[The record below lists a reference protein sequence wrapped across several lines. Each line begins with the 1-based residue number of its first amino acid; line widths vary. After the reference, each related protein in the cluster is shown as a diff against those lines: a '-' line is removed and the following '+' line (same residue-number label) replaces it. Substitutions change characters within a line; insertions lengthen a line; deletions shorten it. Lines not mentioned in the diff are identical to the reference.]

1 MKSFKTADAAQP
13 WCSKCAKHTEGREK
27 ILDLLGGSSGSHL
40 GGNGG
45 GRCRSYRCNECGKTM
60 WAPVDCKNA
69 GWQGM
74 IIVLFGVTCMI
85 ASVFAL
91 LLSSDNLFL
100 YMAIVEGLVVCYV
113 YQRCWKKNS
122 TGSSLKIGL
131 SARSPSTGLSSHSI
145 TVQ

>member
-74 IIVLFGVTCMI
+74 ISVLFGVACII

-91 LLSSDNLFL
+91 WPVYGNVTV
-100 YMAIVEGLVVCYV
+100 YMALVEGLIVCYV
-113 YQRCWKKNS
+113 YQRCWKKKQHWIKFENWS
-122 TGSSLKIGL
+122 KRKESIYGS
-131 SARSPSTGLSSHSI
+131 
-145 TVQ
+145 

>member
-1 MKSFKTADAAQP
+1 MKSFKTADATQP

-74 IIVLFGVTCMI
+74 IIVLFGVACII

-91 LLSSDNLFL
+91 WPSYGNVTV
-100 YMAIVEGLVVCYV
+100 YMALVEGLIVCYV
-113 YQRCWKKNS
+113 YQRCWKKKQHWIKFENWS
-122 TGSSLKIGL
+122 KRKESIYGS
-131 SARSPSTGLSSHSI
+131 
-145 TVQ
+145 